1 MSPLVLS
8 CHGHTAEELGNK
20 EEAEYYHNSVL
31 ISTVEELPA
40 NESPHQLRKER
51 LQGASGPLHP
61 VIEVRERAE
70 TFGGLCC
77 HTVNLRAM
85 GSHRA
90 TLETLREKK
99 SISLLKHRQAGHE
112 TNTLNLSSLSLNRWP
127 YQIHSEKEINC

>member
-20 EEAEYYHNSVL
+20 EAEYYHNSVL

-70 TFGGLCC
+70 TLEGLCC

-85 GSHRA
+85 GSRRA

-99 SISLLKHRQAGHE
+99 KYFIIKTQAGW
-112 TNTLNLSSLSLNRWP
+112 T
-127 YQIHSEKEINC
+127 